1 MGVVCTA
8 VASAL
13 SIKNRSEDT
22 HKRSFLYGGEFHT
35 EEIFFTVSF
44 CKCHVCAKIHLFS
57 TLFLVLNSSKRGED
71 GLLSADDLDIS

>member
-1 MGVVCTA
+1 MKI
-8 VASAL
+8 L
-13 SIKNRSEDT
+13 IKDL
-22 HKRSFLYGGEFHT
+22 FLYGGEFHT
-35 EEIFFTVSF
+35 EEIFFTVIF